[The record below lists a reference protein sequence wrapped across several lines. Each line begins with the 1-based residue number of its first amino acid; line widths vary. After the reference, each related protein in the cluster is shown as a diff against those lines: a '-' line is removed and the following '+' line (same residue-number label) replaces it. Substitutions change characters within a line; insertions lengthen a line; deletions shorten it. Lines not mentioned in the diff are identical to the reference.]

1 MRQNVKN
8 TLQIHKSKLIDFYSV
23 NSDSELELPIAEQ
36 GISAGFPSPAA
47 DFLDASID
55 LNKVLIKNP
64 HSTFYGKVKGDSMNG
79 LGIDDGDL
87 LVIDKSLEA
96 QNGKIAVCY
105 IDGEFLMKKI
115 QIEKNR
121 VLLIPA
127 NNKYE
132 IIEVT
137 KENDF
142 IIWGIVVHVIKS
154 F

>member
-1 MRQNVKN
+1 
-8 TLQIHKSKLIDFYSV
+8 
-23 NSDSELELPIAEQ
+23 
-36 GISAGFPSPAA
+36 
-47 DFLDASID
+47 
-55 LNKVLIKNP
+55 
-64 HSTFYGKVKGDSMNG
+64 
-79 LGIDDGDL
+79 
-87 LVIDKSLEA
+87 
-96 QNGKIAVCY
+96 
-105 IDGEFLMKKI
+105 LMKKI